1 MVGAANGVKTLAGQ
15 VKSKIMTITLSAVY
29 IIIASLSILGGAIG
43 LWVKMQTQVTKIKSR
58 VYYLETNDNELK
70 TMLSDITAKL
80 QHIELLLASNQIKR
94 K

>member
-1 MVGAANGVKTLAGQ
+1 
-15 VKSKIMTITLSAVY
+15 MTITLSAVY

-43 LWVKMQTQVTKIKSR
+43 LWVKTQNELTKIKSR

-70 TMLSDITAKL
+70 TMLTDVMAKL
-80 QHIELLLASNQIKR
+80 QHIEILLAANQIKE

>member
-1 MVGAANGVKTLAGQ
+1 
-15 VKSKIMTITLSAVY
+15 MTITLSAVY

-43 LWVKMQTQVTKIKSR
+43 LWVKTQNELTKVKSR

-70 TMLSDITAKL
+70 TMLTDVMAKL
-80 QHIELLLASNQIKR
+80 QHIEILLASNQSKQ